1 MADYSGRRV
10 GGASWE
16 RRAGRLSPM
25 AHSSLLRHALTE
37 FANRPLL
44 VLPDESN
51 IDARGR
57 WEPTRGTVPPQ
68 KVAQPARVWAH
79 R

>member
-1 MADYSGRRV
+1 
-10 GGASWE
+10 
-16 RRAGRLSPM
+16 M
-25 AHSSLLRHALTE
+25 AHSSLLRHALNE
-37 FANRPLL
+37 FASRPLL